1 MAGQP
6 ETPRQ
11 VRPYRGFTGRLWAMI
26 MKEFI
31 QLRRDRLTLAMI
43 VIIPFME
50 LMLFGYAINMNP
62 KHLPIAILS
71 ADNSDITRD
80 FVASLKETG
89 YFDIRQEARTEEQ
102 ADAMIRS
109 GRVLFVLQIPPGFG
123 RDVRR
128 GARPKILLVTD
139 ATDPVATGG
148 AISAVN
154 GLAARLFLREL
165 RGPHADLAG
174 RPPPFELV
182 IQKRYNPAAITAINI
197 VPGLIGVILTMTM
210 LIFTSLAVTRELERG
225 TMESLLAT
233 PLRPSEIMLGKIA
246 PYVLVGFVQ
255 MAIIMAAG
263 RFLFGVPLTG
273 SAGLLLTLTM
283 IFIAANL
290 SLGYTISTI
299 ARNQLQ
305 AVQMSFFFFL
315 PSILMSGFMFP
326 FQGMPAWAR
335 FIGEMLPLTHYLRI
349 VRGIMLKG
357 AEWPDLVQEGF
368 ALVAFMLTVMVI
380 AVLRF
385 RQTLD

>member
-1 MAGQP
+1 
-6 ETPRQ
+6 
-11 VRPYRGFTGRLWAMI
+11 
-26 MKEFI
+26 
-31 QLRRDRLTLAMI
+31 
-43 VIIPFME
+43 
-50 LMLFGYAINMNP
+50 
-62 KHLPIAILS
+62 
-71 ADNSDITRD
+71 
-80 FVASLKETG
+80 
-89 YFDIRQEARTEEQ
+89 
-102 ADAMIRS
+102 
-109 GRVLFVLQIPPGFG
+109 
-123 RDVRR
+123 
-128 GARPKILLVTD
+128 
-139 ATDPVATGG
+139 
-148 AISAVN
+148 
-154 GLAARLFLREL
+154 
-165 RGPHADLAG
+165 
-174 RPPPFELV
+174 V

-357 AEWPDLVQEGF
+357 AGWPDLVQEGF